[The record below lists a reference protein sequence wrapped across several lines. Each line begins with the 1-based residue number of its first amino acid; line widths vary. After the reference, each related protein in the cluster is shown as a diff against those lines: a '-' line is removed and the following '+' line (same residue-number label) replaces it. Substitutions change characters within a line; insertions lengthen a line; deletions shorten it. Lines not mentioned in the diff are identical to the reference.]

1 MEGASMLT
9 VGEVKEILANV
20 PDDWRFLS
28 YQYYTDADTWNQGNA
43 SIEVN
48 NLNKAVVVNPE
59 S

>member
-1 MEGASMLT
+1 MLT